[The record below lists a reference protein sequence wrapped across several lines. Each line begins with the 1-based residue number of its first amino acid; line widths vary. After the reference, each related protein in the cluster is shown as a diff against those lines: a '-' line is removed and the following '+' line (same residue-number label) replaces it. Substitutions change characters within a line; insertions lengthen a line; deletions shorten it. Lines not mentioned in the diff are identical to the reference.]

1 MNVLELESVDA
12 APWGPPA
19 LLRDI
24 NLTLDAGEILGI
36 IGPNGA
42 GKSSLLY
49 TLAGD
54 ITPTAGKLNFLG
66 DTLARWTPQLK
77 AQRVAVLPQL
87 SPLAFPYRVEEVI
100 LLGRTPHSTG
110 YTEDQVILKQVMEAT
125 DTTRLQHRVY
135 TQLSGGEKQRV
146 QLARVF
152 AQIWRAD
159 NSEARLLLLDEPT
172 AALDL
177 AHQKL
182 IVEALRM
189 LVDNGCAVAIVA
201 HDFNLVTAI
210 ADQITV
216 LCCGEQIAWG
226 SAEEVVTT
234 EVFSRVFGVDVMI
247 TPHPSTGKPLVF
259 SQ

>member
-1 MNVLELESVDA
+1 VNVLKLESIDA

-24 NLTLDAGEILGI
+24 NLNLNSGEILGI

-42 GKSSLLY
+42 GKTSLLH
-49 TLAGD
+49 TMAGD
-54 ITPTAGKLNFLG
+54 ITPTKGKLHLMG
-66 DTLARWTPQLK
+66 EKLSHWSPRLK
-77 AQRVAVLPQL
+77 AQSVAVLPQL

-100 LLGRTPHSTG
+100 LLGRTPHSSG
-110 YTEDQVILKQVMEAT
+110 HTEDRVILQEVMEAT
-125 DTTRLQHRVY
+125 DTARLQHRTY

-152 AQIWRAD
+152 AQIWRGD
-159 NSEARLLLLDEPT
+159 NDQPRLLLLDEPT

-177 AHQKL
+177 AHQQL
-182 IVEALRM
+182 ILAALRS
-189 LVDNGCAVAIVA
+189 LVARHCAVVIVA

-216 LCCGEQIAWG
+216 MCCGEQIAQG
-226 SAEEVVTT
+226 SCEAVVTPD
-234 EVFSRVFGVDVMI
+234 VFSRVFGVDVTIM
-247 TPHPSTGKPLVF
+247 PHPKSGKPLVF